1 MTANAF
7 VLHEPLGEREA
18 ARWGLSAGVIVALH
32 VAAALL
38 AMNWLKHVPDEGVN
52 MPAILIDMTPETSAP
67 QSTPLDIAPG
77 PVMQQAD
84 ASPPEPTQQ
93 QSVEEMIPPTPPQEN
108 PDVVAPPEQKLEP
121 SPPKPEPAKVAP
133 VEKPDVVAPPE
144 QKPEPSPPKPEFAKV
159 EPVAKPAPAKPK
171 VVRPDAK
178 KPSDALPAPRTS
190 APPRA
195 EREAPLASAVNAG
208 SVASAMATY
217 YQRVRAHLMRFH
229 QYPTSANGQR
239 GVVKVS
245 FTLGRSGQVLSSRLG
260 GSSGV
265 AVLDAQAMAM
275 VRQAQPF
282 PPVPSDIN
290 YATIPI
296 NVGVAFGK

>member
-1 MTANAF
+1 MAANAF
-7 VLHEPLGEREA
+7 ALHQPLDEREG
-18 ARWGLSAGVIVALH
+18 ARWGASAAMIVALH
-32 VAAALL
+32 LGAALL
-38 AMNWLKHVPDEGVN
+38 AMNWLKQVPDEGVN

-77 PVMQQAD
+77 PMMQQAD
-84 ASPPEPTQQ
+84 ASPPEPVQQ
-93 QSVEEMIPPTPPQEN
+93 QAVEEMIPPTPPQER
-108 PDVVAPPEQKLEP
+108 PEVLAPPEQKLEP
-121 SPPKPEPAKVAP
+121 SPPQPEPAKVVP
-133 VEKPDVVAPPE
+133 VE
-144 QKPEPSPPKPEFAKV
+144 
-159 EPVAKPAPAKPK
+159 KPAPAKPK
-171 VVRPDAK
+171 AVRLDAR

-195 EREAPLASAVNAG
+195 ERQAPLASAVNAG
-208 SVASAMATY
+208 SLASAMATY

-245 FTLGRSGQVLSSRLG
+245 FTLGRNGQVLSSRLG

-265 AVLDAQAMAM
+265 AALDAQAMAM

-282 PPVPSDIN
+282 PPVPAEIS

-296 NVGVAFGK
+296 NVPVIFGK